1 MMILSIWEDETQ
13 EDHTKFEVL
22 HHIIILTNQEMMI
35 TEERTQKKRK
45 LTCSSFHLEGLVGS
59 CQIGTL
65 AAPPWAS
72 SVLLHIIRSWPD
84 FSLKCFLYQVPMC
97 ICLSVCLSV
106 SNKSFHARK
115 IYYASWQNSQCRR
128 KGTNSSWLLPEN
140 KRHHWGCWLGDLPRR
155 RLLTTTERVVCTS
168 AIVGSSSSSY
178 SSSNETHDG
187 KRLMRW
193 VREEA
198 KETVLSS

>member
-1 MMILSIWEDETQ
+1 MFSVYFGFMG
-13 EDHTKFEVL
+13 VL
-22 HHIIILTNQEMMI
+22 DQSWKL
-35 TEERTQKKRK
+35 KKWRIFRMQ
-45 LTCSSFHLEGLVGS
+45 TS
-59 CQIGTL
+59 TL
-65 AAPPWAS
+65 KEN
-72 SVLLHIIRSWPD
+72 LHIIRSWPD

-106 SNKSFHARK
+106 CNKSFHARK

-168 AIVGSSSSSY
+168 AIVGSSSSS